1 MYIPIE
7 NRKFVFI
14 LLRGYAP
21 VCMKHLFFTAIAAIL
36 TLPIALAQSPANASA
51 DGFKITGQIKGLKDT
66 TCVLAHY
73 FGATQYIPKDTARV
87 DAAGNLVFEG
97 KKSLPQG
104 LFIVVTPKNRY
115 IEFLITDDQQ
125 FSFET
130 DTAALIKAMKVT
142 GSKENELFYAYQQ
155 ELGKLSEEAQALNLE
170 RKTRTDA
177 VSAAMFNKKMSD
189 LQKQANDYRG
199 QFLKDN
205 AGTFAVKLLKAS
217 AEPEVPTA
225 PKAANG
231 RPDSIWVFNYFKDH
245 FWDDFDFADERF
257 VRTPLLQR
265 KIERYIKELTVQTS
279 DSLIKEADFLVN
291 KAIAGKNSEVKYY
304 TIYYITSQYE
314 QPKVMGTDGVFVHMF
329 EKYYKTGIMTVSDS
343 STLKSIGE
351 RVATLK
357 PNLVGKVLV
366 APVVSDSLRRPINF
380 QNIKADYTVVFFYS
394 PTCGHCRE
402 SAPKLKKFVDDYK
415 GKGVEV
421 VAIAIDQSPEEW
433 KKFVKEFKLGNAING
448 YDFSQRVDYRHQ
460 YDVWTT
466 PTVYM
471 LDRNKKI
478 IARKLPPEQLE
489 DFMLFHKRQHESTK
503 KPVSASVKASVKK

>member
-1 MYIPIE
+1 MK
-7 NRKFVFI
+7 N
-14 LLRGYAP
+14 LLLTA
-21 VCMKHLFFTAIAAIL
+21 LFSFL
-36 TLPIALAQSPANASA
+36 LLPAVWAQSTTETPS
-51 DGFKITGQIKGLKDT
+51 DGFRITGHIKGLKDT

-87 DAAGNLVFEG
+87 DGAGNMVFEG

-104 LFIVVTPKNRY
+104 LFLVVVPKKGY
-115 IEFLITDDQQ
+115 LQLLVTDDQQ

-130 DTAALIKAMKVT
+130 DTTNMIKNMKVT

-155 ELGKLSEEAQALNLE
+155 QLSKLSEEAQVLNMQ
-170 RKTRTDA
+170 KKIRTDA
-177 VSAAMFNKKMSD
+177 VSITMLNKQMGD
-189 LQKQANDYRG
+189 LQKQANDYRT
-199 QFLKDN
+199 QFLKEN
-205 AGTFAVKLLKAS
+205 PTTFAAKLLKAT
-217 AEPEVPTA
+217 AEPEVPPA

-231 RPDSIWVFNYFKDH
+231 RPDSLWVFNYFKNH

-257 VRTPLLQR
+257 VRTPFLQG
-265 KIERYIKELTVQTS
+265 KIERYIKELTVQVP

-291 KAIAGKNSEVKYY
+291 KAIVGKNTEVKYY

-314 QPKVMGTDGVFVHMF
+314 QPKVMGTDGLFVHMF

-357 PNLVGKVLV
+357 PNLVGKILV
-366 APVVSDSLRRPINF
+366 APVISDTLRRPITF
-380 QNIKADYTVVFFYS
+380 PAIKADYTVVFFYS

-433 KKFVKEFKLGNAING
+433 KKFIKEFKLGNAING
-448 YDFSQRVDYRHQ
+448 YDFTYRTDYRHQ

-471 LDRNKKI
+471 LDKNKKI
-478 IARKLPPEQLE
+478 LARKLPVEQIE
-489 DFMLFHKRQHESTK
+489 DFMLFHKRQQAAQTIK
-503 KPVSASVKASVKK
+503 KPAAVAPANAKASVKK